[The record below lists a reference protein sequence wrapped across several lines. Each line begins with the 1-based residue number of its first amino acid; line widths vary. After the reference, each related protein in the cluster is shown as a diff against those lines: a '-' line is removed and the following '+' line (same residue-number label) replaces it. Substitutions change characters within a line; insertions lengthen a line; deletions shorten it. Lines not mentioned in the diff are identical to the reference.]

1 MSKETKELRS
11 ERDALVAELEGI
23 VEAAKAETRDF
34 TPEESFKRGEL
45 TAKVTSVED
54 RFAAAKKES
63 KRIKKEAAAARASQ
77 MYGFPGFMNASPVN
91 YDGTVHV
98 TSEPR
103 TYQRGN
109 GQSYLY
115 DVATMAFPVGAV
127 GGKWF
132 AAAER
137 LQRHAIENHVEALE
151 IDAKQTRTDQE
162 QYFLDQMIEAKNTRT
177 DNRGRAYSYRALSTA
192 AGAGGEFVPPLFDTQ
207 KWIEYMRAGR
217 PLADCQNHQPL
228 PDGTMTVNIP
238 KVTRGTAVGPQSGGE
253 NTAVL
258 EQDLQTEF
266 ISFPVVVKA
275 GSQKLS
281 LQLLERSPIA
291 FDEITYKDLAKA
303 YAQAVDVAVASGNG
317 IYPPSPL
324 GPGGPDVVGIL
335 NTAGVNVVTW
345 TQGTP
350 TLKGLY
356 GQYGQ
361 AKSDIENTLFEAPTH
376 LFMTPTYWEWIAS
389 QFDSV
394 GRPVVVPTYNGP
406 FNAVAIGDQI
416 TPQGALGHR
425 LSGLDTFSDA
435 NLPQT
440 LGTGSNQ
447 SVQIVGKFD
456 ENYLFESPVIT
467 RALPQ
472 TYGNQ
477 LAVLLQIYGYIAY
490 TAARYPNA
498 NTVLTGTGFV
508 SPVFNS

>member
-1 MSKETKELRS
+1 
-11 ERDALVAELEGI
+11 
-23 VEAAKAETRDF
+23 
-34 TPEESFKRGEL
+34 
-45 TAKVTSVED
+45 
-54 RFAAAKKES
+54 
-63 KRIKKEAAAARASQ
+63 
-77 MYGFPGFMNASPVN
+77 
-91 YDGTVHV
+91 
-98 TSEPR
+98 
-103 TYQRGN
+103 
-109 GQSYLY
+109 
-115 DVATMAFPVGAV
+115 MAFPVGAV

-317 IYPPSPL
+317 IYPPSAL